1 MVPCNKPQGTSRVPD
16 VSYKELVFLM
26 FFSIHRDC
34 LNILWHSWY
43 KQKSSKKKNLL
54 AIYFFALV
62 FFSTPGAV
70 AKCSLPRWGKTQT
83 SSLKFFVCLHREA
96 DSRGGQWQNSLTGA
110 TARHAV
116 VLFSGALFLG
126 LYYALYCLHFV
137 YHQYCFA
144 CRSYRIIIIWS
155 AL

>member
-1 MVPCNKPQGTSRVPD
+1 MPCNKPQGTSRVPD

-43 KQKSSKKKNLL
+43 KQKSSKKNLL

-83 SSLKFFVCLHREA
+83 SSLKFVNLSNLSASTVKLIPGEVSGRIH
-96 DSRGGQWQNSLTGA
+96 WQVQQQGML
-110 TARHAV
+110 
-116 VLFSGALFLG
+116 
-126 LYYALYCLHFV
+126 LYYFLVHCFWVCIMHCTVCILCIISIALLV
-137 YHQYCFA
+137 GVTE
-144 CRSYRIIIIWS
+144 
-155 AL
+155 